1 MLAQG
6 QHGAVVLAAVE
17 PLVLFDQR
25 AVVDLQR
32 HMVLKGSLHQPGVI
46 QRGVVVVR
54 VGHQLHLRV
63 FHALD
68 EVCGVAVSAFVLVA
82 QPMDA
87 HNGIIQLVDILLF
100 QREPAAVEHIDLA
113 PVQDLHTVDH
123 AGDHA
128 QVPVIERVHRSGD
141 ARGMLTDADEL
152 QLLFLCGRC
161 HLPDG
166 AIGMAAG
173 KGVHVD
179 VCDQT
184 LHRFPPFSG
193 PKKPERSADRSGL
206 QLQMG

>member
-1 MLAQG
+1 
-6 QHGAVVLAAVE
+6 
-17 PLVLFDQR
+17 
-25 AVVDLQR
+25 
-32 HMVLKGSLHQPGVI
+32 
-46 QRGVVVVR
+46 
-54 VGHQLHLRV
+54 
-63 FHALD
+63 
-68 EVCGVAVSAFVLVA
+68 
-82 QPMDA
+82 MDA
-87 HNGIIQLVDILLF
+87 HNGIVQSVDILLF